1 MAGYSL
7 VGDLL
12 TGDLPLPPYVSPQKF
27 VDDAADEINS
37 KIGFLYQVPVDL
49 NAPDVKMPVKL
60 LIKRINN
67 FLASGRLIMMLTQ
80 SQEDTRLHAYGYSL
94 VADATAALLQ
104 ISTGELVLELPA
116 PEGSETTV
124 AVTAPLIYNQ
134 DAESGVEA
142 FYDRVANP
150 NYSFGSVYGVPRN
163 TSPDI
168 IR

>member
-1 MAGYSL
+1 MAGYSATT
-7 VGDLL
+7 DLL
-12 TGDLPLPPYVSPQKF
+12 TGDLPLPSYVSPQKF

-49 NAPDVKMPVKL
+49 NAEAVKTPVKL
-60 LIKRINN
+60 LLKRINN

-94 VADATAALLQ
+94 VADATAALAQ
-104 ISTGELVLELPA
+104 IASGELVLELPKPA
-116 PEGSETTV
+116 GSETEI

-134 DAESGVEA
+134 DAESAVEA

-150 NYSFGSVYGVPRN
+150 NYCFGYFYGIPRN
-163 TSPDI
+163 TDPGI